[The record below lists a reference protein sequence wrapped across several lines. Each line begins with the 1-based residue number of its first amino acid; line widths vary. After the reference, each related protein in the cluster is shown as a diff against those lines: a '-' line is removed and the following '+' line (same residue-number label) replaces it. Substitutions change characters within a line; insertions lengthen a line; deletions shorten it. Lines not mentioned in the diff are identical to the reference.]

1 VGKQQQLGEMIFGT
15 GDYRGETEQNAR
27 TGDSHTCWLL
37 CHKKK
42 KTTRR
47 DRRNGYS
54 SDDQLREPKR
64 GRRR

>member
-1 VGKQQQLGEMIFGT
+1 MLASMPQ
-15 GDYRGETEQNAR
+15 
-27 TGDSHTCWLL
+27 
-37 CHKKK
+37 KKK